1 MGKFFTI
8 SMVIAFLCLVGTVV
22 MQAMEF
28 IELGKP
34 F

>member
-1 MGKFFTI
+1 MGKLFTI
-8 SMVIAFLCLVGTVV
+8 SMVIAFLCLTGTVV
-22 MQAMEF
+22 MQVIEF